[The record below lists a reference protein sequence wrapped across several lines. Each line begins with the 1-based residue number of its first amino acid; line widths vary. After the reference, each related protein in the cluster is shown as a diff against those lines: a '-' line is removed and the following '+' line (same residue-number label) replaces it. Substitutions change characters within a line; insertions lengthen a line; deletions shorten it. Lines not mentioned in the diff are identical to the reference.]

1 LYITTLLRVSSTQKS
16 GDNTFLMM
24 NFEEED
30 NDTPQFNVDA
40 QVRRVAVRLREERE
54 KARISQ
60 MDLSLQAGLSQNQ
73 VFCIETGK
81 RIPNLLTILKL
92 CGALGISPATLFI
105 NDDQERAKDKK
116 LVMDVI
122 SKYM

>member
-1 LYITTLLRVSSTQKS
+1 M
-16 GDNTFLMM
+16 D
-24 NFEEED
+24 FEEKD
-30 NDTPQFNVDA
+30 NDAFQFDA
-40 QVRRVAVRLREERE
+40 QVRRVAARLREERE

-92 CGALGISPATLFI
+92 CEALSISPAALFI
-105 NDDQERAKDKK
+105 NVDEERAKDKK
-116 LVMDVI
+116 LVMDII

>member
-1 LYITTLLRVSSTQKS
+1 
-16 GDNTFLMM
+16 MM
-24 NFEEED
+24 NFEEKD
-30 NDTPQFNVDA
+30 NDTLQLNISA
-40 QVRRVAVRLREERE
+40 QVRRVAARLREERE

-92 CGALGISPATLFI
+92 CGALGISPSTLFT
-105 NDDQERAKDKK
+105 NDDEERAKDKK
-116 LVMDVI
+116 LVIDVI
-122 SKYM
+122 SKYI

>member
-1 LYITTLLRVSSTQKS
+1 
-16 GDNTFLMM
+16 M
-24 NFEEED
+24 NSEEED
-30 NDTPQFNVDA
+30 DDVLRGTVNT
-40 QVRRVAVRLREERE
+40 QVRRVAARLREERE

-73 VFCIETGK
+73 VFCIETCK

-92 CGALGISPATLFI
+92 CEALSINPATLFI
-105 NDDQERAKDKK
+105 NDDEQRAKDKK

-122 SKYM
+122 SKYI